1 MEKYNDCNND
11 DVSYQM
17 ITKVEFYIK
26 MWYNISIKINFVSKV
41 NTFDV

>member
-11 DVSYQM
+11 DVIYQM